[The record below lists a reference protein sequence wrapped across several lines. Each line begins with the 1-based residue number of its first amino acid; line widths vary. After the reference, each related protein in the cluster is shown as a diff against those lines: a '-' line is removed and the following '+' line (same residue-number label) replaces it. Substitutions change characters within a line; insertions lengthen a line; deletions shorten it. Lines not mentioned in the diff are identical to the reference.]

1 MSDLDVTDAAVLLA
15 HARQWRVV
23 PLIGK
28 NPGAVLGKNWQDK
41 GTDDPYEVLGLFSH
55 PGITGVG
62 IVVPDDLVVIDID
75 PKSGGHDT
83 MTALEAEH
91 GPLPTTLTVATGG
104 HELGRHYYYRRPPGR
119 LVGKIPRGIDVKSS
133 GQVVAPPSVHPD
145 TGRRYAWVDPE
156 APITDPPDWL
166 VDRIVAG
173 AAPTRPRGATPAD
186 RSAGATRRRPPG
198 PAAKLLE
205 LDSEP
210 YVGPRILD
218 AVNVL
223 DWADIWPA
231 GWTDVTGDAES
242 TLFDEPAELW
252 LRPGSTSSHSAVC
265 GAEWCHLFSTAVDGV
280 EEGLDRGLDEG
291 GHTKAQVYAWARGF
305 ADTTE
310 LASAL
315 VKAAKAVRP

>member
-1 MSDLDVTDAAVLLA
+1 VSDLDVTDAAVLIA
-15 HARQWRVV
+15 HTRQWRVV

-41 GTDDPYEVLGLFSH
+41 GTDDPYEVLGLFSRR
-55 PGITGVG
+55 GITGVG
-62 IVVPDDLVVIDID
+62 IIVPDDLVVIDVD
-75 PKSGGHDT
+75 PKKGGHET

-91 GPLPTTLTVATGG
+91 GALPTTLTVATGG

-133 GQVVAPPSVHPD
+133 GQVVAPPSVHPV

-156 APITDPPDWL
+156 VPIVDPPDWL
-166 VDRIVAG
+166 VDRIVVG
-173 AAPTRPRGATPAD
+173 RGSSSRSTV
-186 RSAGATRRRPPG
+186 RSATVSADTVARRRPPG

-210 YVGPRILD
+210 YVGPNILD

-223 DWADIWPA
+223 DWADIWPE
-231 GWTDVTGDAES
+231 GWTDVTPDDGA
-242 TLFDEPAELW
+242 TMFDEPAELW
-252 LRPGSTSSHSAVC
+252 LRPGSDSQYSARCV
-265 GAEWCHLFSTAVDGV
+265 ADRCHLFSTSVD
-280 EEGLDRGLDEG
+280 GLDEG
-291 GHTKAQVYAWARGF
+291 THKKATVYAWARGF
-305 ADTTE
+305 SDRSE
-310 LASAL
+310 LAKAL